1 MTPSP
6 PGGAAVT
13 ELASRTRV
21 THTSPGRDLDVA
33 EAAAAAFMKA
43 LGIATDTGRN
53 PDLALTP
60 RRFADA
66 YAELLTPREF
76 DVTTFENTEQY
87 DELVLV
93 TDIEFASVCEHH
105 LLPFLGVAHVG
116 YLPAER
122 IVGLSKLPRLVEHY
136 AKRPQT
142 QERLTSQI
150 ASGLEEHLRPRGV
163 GVVIEAE
170 HTCMSLRGARS
181 RGSRTTTSR
190 LLGHVRSDSSTRA
203 EFLALVGA
211 GR

>member
-1 MTPSP
+1 MTPSL
-6 PGGAAVT
+6 PGGAEVT
-13 ELASRTRV
+13 ELASRTRIA
-21 THTSPGRDLDVA
+21 HTSPGRDLDAA
-33 EAAAAAFMKA
+33 EAAATAFMRA
-43 LGIATDTGRN
+43 LDIATG
-53 PDLALTP
+53 PHADLALTP
-60 RRFADA
+60 RRFASA
-66 YAELLTPREF
+66 YAELLTPRAF
-76 DVTTFENTEQY
+76 DFTTFENTEEY

-93 TDIEFASVCEHH
+93 KDIEFASVCEHH

-150 ASGLEEHLRPRGV
+150 ARGLEEHLRPRGV

-181 RGSRTTTSR
+181 RGARTTTSGLR
-190 LLGHVRSDSSTRA
+190 GLVRSNASSRA
-203 EFLALVGA
+203 EFLALVGV